1 MITEGFRVALTGLA
15 AGLVFLILLT
25 LTVKILSVII
35 LGTVRPELDKR
46 MAVPEGYLDKPSF
59 SVDAA
64 VGGTAGIDVSGVN
77 DTGTTDEFQNIAVAI
92 AAAKAHSDHIM
103 E

>member
-15 AGLVFLILLT
+15 AGLIFLILLT

-59 SVDAA
+59 SEDAA
-64 VGGTAGIDVSGVN
+64 IVTAISGVN
-77 DTGTTDEFQNIAVAI
+77 DTGTTGEFQNIAVAI

>member
-35 LGTVRPELDKR
+35 LGTVKPELDKR
-46 MAVPEGYLDKPSF
+46 MAVPEGYPDKPSF
-59 SVDAA
+59 SADA
-64 VGGTAGIDVSGVN
+64 VVGTAGTDVSGVN